1 MATVMD
7 PNIQHSNSIYNIQQ
21 NEYRNN
27 SFPQTTNQYQNQN
40 YSYPPPADDIT
51 YIPQNQPMINN
62 KYPS

>member
-7 PNIQHSNSIYNIQQ
+7 PNIQPSNSIYNIQQQ

-40 YSYPPPADDIT
+40 YSYPPPTED
-51 YIPQNQPMINN
+51 M
-62 KYPS
+62 